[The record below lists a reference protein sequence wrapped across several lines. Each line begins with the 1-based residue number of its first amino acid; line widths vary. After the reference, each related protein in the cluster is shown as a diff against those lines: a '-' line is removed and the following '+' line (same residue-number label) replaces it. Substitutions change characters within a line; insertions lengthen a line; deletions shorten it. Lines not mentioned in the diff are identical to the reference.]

1 MAVTD
6 LNLNFVL
13 SALGVVAATGIACFI
28 AAAYRH
34 RSHINQLHKQGFP
47 MLAGWSWLAGH
58 TLVLLR
64 YSSRFPPLANVAL
77 VLQAMLEEYPESE
90 MFLIDLWPAMPPVIV
105 NCNPDV
111 AMLVSQ
117 KYNLPKSSTVEQ
129 AIEPIVGGPSILTMN
144 GSDWKTWRSRFNPG
158 FSAASL
164 MGHVPYI
171 VDRVQVFCEKL
182 QASVGRDIIS
192 LDDFATR
199 LTFEIIMKVS
209 LDSDIDYQCGEHP
222 LSTSLNTITRWHSFW
237 DPRVLLH
244 PLRPFIQWY
253 HGNIIKNYIRKELE
267 QRFSELKS
275 ERLESETVA
284 KKANSVIALA
294 LEAYISESEDK
305 RILERPRLNDDFA
318 ETVSHQIR
326 LFLLAGNDT
335 TASTIVFMC
344 HLLSKHPEARVHL
357 RAEHDAI
364 FGQDI
369 SNAATLLKQQPAL
382 LNQCRYTLA
391 VIKETLR
398 MYPPAPT
405 MRQGLPGYSIT
416 TLDGVSL
423 PTEDVR
429 IMTNTWAVQK
439 NPRLWVRP
447 EEFLPERWLANSG
460 DELYPIPGAY
470 RPFDLGPRVC
480 LGQTLS
486 LNELRVVLIM
496 TARSF
501 KLEPAYGE
509 WDSMQAKNAGLWTNV
524 TTWIGGKEIDTVKG
538 DRAFQTEVAGSH
550 PSDGYPC
557 RVSLAE

>member
-1 MAVTD
+1 MNPQPT
-6 LNLNFVL
+6 
-13 SALGVVAATGIACFI
+13 
-28 AAAYRH
+28 
-34 RSHINQLHKQGFP
+34 
-47 MLAGWSWLAGH
+47 LAGWSWLAGH

-64 YSSRFPPLANVAL
+64 YSSRLPPLANVAL
-77 VLQAMLEEYPESE
+77 VLQDMLREFPESE
-90 MFLIDLWPAMPPVIV
+90 MFLLDLWPSYPPVII
-105 NCNPDV
+105 NCNPEV
-111 AMLVSQ
+111 GLAVSQ
-117 KYNLPKSSTVEQ
+117 KYNLPKSPTLEEAVR
-129 AIEPIVGGPSILTMN
+129 PIVGGPSILSMN

-182 QASVGRDIIS
+182 QANVGRDIIF

-209 LDSDIDYQCGEHP
+209 LDADINYQHEEHL

-237 DPRVLLH
+237 DPRILLH
-244 PLRPFIQWY
+244 PLRPFVQWY
-253 HGNIIKNYIRKELE
+253 HGNIIKKYIRKELE
-267 QRFSELKS
+267 QRFAELKA

-305 RILERPRLNDDFA
+305 RILERPRLDDEFA
-318 ETVSHQIR
+318 ATVTQQIR

-335 TASTIVFMC
+335 TASTIVFMY
-344 HLLSKHPEARVHL
+344 HLISKHPAARAQL

-369 SNAATLLKQQPAL
+369 SNAAELLKQQPAL

-398 MYPPAPT
+398 IYPPAVT
-405 MRQGLPGYSIT
+405 MRQGVPGFSIT

-429 IMTNTWAVQK
+429 IITNTWAVHQ
-439 NPRLWVRP
+439 NPRIWVRP
-447 EEFLPERWLANSG
+447 DDFIPERWLANSG
-460 DELYPIPGAY
+460 DELYPLPGAY

-501 KLEPAYGE
+501 VVEPAYEE
-509 WDSMQAKNAGLWTNV
+509 WDMLQARNAGLWTKVANW
-524 TTWIGGKEIDTVKG
+524 TGRKEIDTVKG
-538 DRAFQTEVAGSH
+538 DRAFQTELAGSH

>member
-1 MAVTD
+1 
-6 LNLNFVL
+6 
-13 SALGVVAATGIACFI
+13 
-28 AAAYRH
+28 
-34 RSHINQLHKQGFP
+34 
-47 MLAGWSWLAGH
+47 
-58 TLVLLR
+58 
-64 YSSRFPPLANVAL
+64 
-77 VLQAMLEEYPESE
+77 
-90 MFLIDLWPAMPPVIV
+90 
-105 NCNPDV
+105 
-111 AMLVSQ
+111 
-117 KYNLPKSSTVEQ
+117 
-129 AIEPIVGGPSILTMN
+129 
-144 GSDWKTWRSRFNPG
+144 
-158 FSAASL
+158 
-164 MGHVPYI
+164 
-171 VDRVQVFCEKL
+171 
-182 QASVGRDIIS
+182 
-192 LDDFATR
+192 
-199 LTFEIIMKVS
+199 
-209 LDSDIDYQCGEHP
+209 
-222 LSTSLNTITRWHSFW
+222 
-237 DPRVLLH
+237 LLH